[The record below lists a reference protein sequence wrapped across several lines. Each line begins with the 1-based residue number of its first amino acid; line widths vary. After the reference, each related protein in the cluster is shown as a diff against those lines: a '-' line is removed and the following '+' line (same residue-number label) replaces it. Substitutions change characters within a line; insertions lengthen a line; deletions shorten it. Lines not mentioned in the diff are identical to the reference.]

1 MTYTPPT
8 CTTCGGQG
16 GYPETT
22 PNPNGGQTTI
32 FRTCHNCHGTGRA

>member
-1 MTYTPPT
+1 MTHQGPT

-22 PNPNGGQTTI
+22 PTPDGGQVTV
-32 FRTCHNCHGTGRA
+32 FRTCTACGGRGTL